1 MVPAWIVIIPWL
13 SCQMTVWTL
22 LPPWS
27 LDLEGMCRGGICL
40 VQGGTHKRPMCW
52 VSLNSYIAW
61 CCSDQQH
68 QLDVVSWWCGDKHSN
83 AEKYTCVCV
92 CVCVCVV
99 GKEGEE
105 KIEVGA
111 KVTSEGVRPKREEVK
126 EGKLL

>member
-1 MVPAWIVIIPWL
+1 MLFRSTASVRCGVVVMWR
-13 SCQMTVWTL
+13 QTFQ
-22 LPPWS
+22 
-27 LDLEGMCRGGICL
+27 CRK
-40 VQGGTHKRPMCW
+40 VH
-52 VSLNSYIAW
+52 
-61 CCSDQQH
+61 
-68 QLDVVSWWCGDKHSN
+68 
-83 AEKYTCVCV
+83 VCV